1 MSDASGAGDTTRT
14 IPVPCTARPFI
25 ARLTTPTALLVASL
39 VVIGLLRLGT
49 LGTMALTD
57 NTEARYAGISWNMF
71 RSGDWVTPR
80 VYLSGELVPFWAKP
94 PLFFWMTTLS
104 FEACGASE
112 WSARLPNALLAIAVV
127 VMTIAFGR
135 RFWGLRVGLLAGL
148 ILASS
153 GLFFGLAG
161 SCVLDMSLAASV
173 TCALMSFALFASREG
188 VPPVRMP
195 LDVQRKTLAGHR
207 LREPAQMAGP
217 RQWHPMPQMA
227 GSQGTWWGRAFFFSL
242 ALGGLAKGPVALVLV
257 GLAAGAWIAASGRWT
272 SASSTRLS
280 SSKSVEPR
288 LLRRLPW
295 ITGILILIAVVCPW
309 YIAAERATPGF
320 LKYFLLNE
328 HLLRYVRAEYGDLYG
343 AGRTQPYGASWLM
356 LAVTF
361 LPWSPLF
368 VRYGIESWRGRKSGT
383 QTSRD
388 AWVLFALI
396 WGLTPV
402 VFFTFCRQILV
413 TYLLPGFP
421 GLALAM
427 AVFLN
432 RWLEAKDTQ
441 WLLRGLRWTAVG
453 MGVAIGAGLVA
464 EGVMGVAPWA
474 IVGTMLA
481 FVFFGAIAWHGH
493 TRAVPSVLLAAMGQG
508 TALLMAMAIFASA
521 GYVEE
526 AYSAKTILASLSR
539 LPQYAACDV
548 VLPFGDEYSADFYQE
563 AWLGRRLEH
572 NARNGLKLLVDA
584 VHHRHREVFVLRRRE
599 WQDMEPAVRQS
610 LTPIAETDHWIACRG
625 LPADGTSQAS
635 KPRAGN
641 RL

>member
-1 MSDASGAGDTTRT
+1 MSDATGAGDATRT
-14 IPVPCTARPFI
+14 IPLPSTARPFV
-25 ARLTTPTALLVASL
+25 ARWTTPTALLVASL

-94 PLFFWMTTLS
+94 PLFFWMTSLS
-104 FEACGASE
+104 FEACGANE

-127 VMTIAFGR
+127 MMTIAFGR
-135 RFWGLRVGLLAGL
+135 HFWGPRVGLLAGL

-173 TCALMSFALFASREG
+173 ACALMSFALFANREE
-188 VPPVRMP
+188 
-195 LDVQRKTLAGHR
+195 AG
-207 LREPAQMAGP
+207 A
-217 RQWHPMPQMA
+217 
-227 GSQGTWWGRAFFFSL
+227 SQGAWWGRAFFFSL
-242 ALGGLAKGPVALVLV
+242 GLGGLAKGPVALVLV
-257 GLAAGAWIAASGRWT
+257 GLAAGAWIAASGRW
-272 SASSTRLS
+272 RL
-280 SSKSVEPR
+280 VR
-288 LLRRLPW
+288 QLPW
-295 ITGILILIAVVCPW
+295 LSGPSILAAVVCPW

-320 LKYFLLNE
+320 LHYFLLNE

-368 VRYGIESWRGRKSGT
+368 VRYGIERWRGRKSGT
-383 QTSRD
+383 PTPRD
-388 AWVLFALI
+388 TWVLFALI

-421 GLALAM
+421 GLALAT

-432 RWLEAKDTQ
+432 RWLEATDTR
-441 WLLRGLRWTAVG
+441 WLLRGMRWTAVG
-453 MGVAIGAGLVA
+453 MGLAIVAGVVA

-474 IVGTMLA
+474 IAGTLLA
-481 FVFFGAIAWHGH
+481 FLFFGAIAWQGH
-493 TRAVPSVLLAAMGQG
+493 TRAVPSVLMAAMAQG
-508 TALLMAMAIFASA
+508 AALLITIALFASA
-521 GYVEE
+521 SFVEE
-526 AYSAKTILASLSR
+526 AFSAKTILASLAR

-572 NARNGLKLLVDA
+572 NAHAGLKLLVDA
-584 VHHRHREVFVLRRRE
+584 THHPHREIFVLRRRE
-599 WQDMEPAVRQS
+599 WQDMEPTIRQS
-610 LTPIAETDHWIACRG
+610 LTPIAETDHWIACRSTV
-625 LPADGTSQAS
+625 ADGASQAS